1 MYTSELGKEK
11 HLEYINN
18 KPFPHIV
25 IHNLFDNDRLKE
37 IVSEF
42 PSMEKNMEDKVGK
55 TTVRKLS
62 FREPNKIDL
71 MTTKTQKFCR
81 ELNDKPFL
89 SFLEELTGI
98 KDLIADDTYE
108 GGGPHTIGRGGFLS
122 MHVDFNLHPRNKLER
137 RLNVLVYLNED
148 WKDDWGGQLELWDN
162 VFEGSKQKS
171 ISPQLNTT
179 VIFNTSEIS
188 WHGHPDPLQCPEEKF
203 RRSLAF
209 YYYTQ
214 PTENVEPEHTTVY
227 VPRKGIDNFKYR
239 GKRK

>member
-108 GGGPHTIGRGGFLS
+108 GGGPHIIGRGGFLS
-122 MHVDFNLHPRNKLER
+122 MHVDFNLHPRIFFFNDTATTEIYTVSYTLSLHDALPISSKR
-137 RLNVLVYLNED
+137 RHRRYLYVN
-148 WKDDWGGQLELWDN
+148 G
-162 VFEGSKQKS
+162 VQKCA
-171 ISPQLNTT
+171 ILRLTD
-179 VIFNTSEIS
+179 E
-188 WHGHPDPLQCPEEKF
+188 C
-203 RRSLAF
+203 
-209 YYYTQ
+209 
-214 PTENVEPEHTTVY
+214 
-227 VPRKGIDNFKYR
+227 
-239 GKRK
+239 